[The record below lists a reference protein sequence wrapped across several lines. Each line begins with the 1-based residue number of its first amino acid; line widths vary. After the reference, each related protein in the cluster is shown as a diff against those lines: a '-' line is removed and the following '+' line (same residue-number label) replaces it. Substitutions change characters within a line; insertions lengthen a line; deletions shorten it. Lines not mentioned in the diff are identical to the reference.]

1 MYKFLV
7 YFACIKCNIVVMGDF
22 YMSIAYHKSNNNFIQ
37 YTVRMD
43 SKVLDGIREIA
54 HKENISI
61 NSCINQSLQFAI
73 DDYNKNNTSK

>member
-1 MYKFLV
+1 
-7 YFACIKCNIVVMGDF
+7 
-22 YMSIAYHKSNNNFIQ
+22 MSIAYHKNSNQFVQ

-43 SKVLDGIREIA
+43 ANVLEGIREIA

-73 DDYNKNNTSK
+73 NDYKKNQKK